1 MRLSELPLAA
11 RFARRELRGGLSRFG
26 IVIAAL
32 ALGVGIIA
40 GVGSLNSAIDAGFAA
55 DARSI
60 LGGDAELRLAY
71 READATE
78 QAAMQAGGRVSHAM
92 EMRAMVKVP
101 DAEIAPTLAEIKA
114 VDDLYPLYGALE
126 TTPALPLRDALSR
139 QSDGLYGVAM
149 EPALAARLGVEQ
161 GGTVTVGSASYRVT
175 ALIDYEPDRG
185 LRGFS
190 LGPRLM
196 LSPEALAETG
206 LLQPGALVYH
216 LYRIAYPSDFDG
228 TAFIAKLKTDLP
240 KAGWRI
246 RELGDAATGAK
257 RFIDRTA
264 QFLGVV
270 GFAALLIG
278 GIGIANAVRAYLES
292 RAQSLAILRCVGAT
306 APLLFA
312 IYGMQILAMTAV
324 GVVLGLAIGTFLPF
338 AAQGIL
344 SGYGLRLLPGFY
356 AEPMIFAAAVGFCTA
371 ASFAL
376 LPLLRAQRIRPAQLF
391 RALSLELGAVKRI
404 DAIPLLIIGAVLA
417 GLILVGSNDRMLGLY
432 FILAALGALLLFRL
446 LALAIHG
453 LAARLRKRAQIA
465 GWPQAIRF
473 ALGAVVRPQA
483 PAAGIVISL
492 GLGLTVLVAV
502 GLIQRGLARDI
513 EQTLPQ
519 EAPSFYFIDI
529 QPAQLESFVKDVGS
543 YPSAQD
549 FSSVPMLRGSVSRVN
564 DVPSDQVQAD
574 PNVSWV
580 LRGDRGVTWSAA
592 KPSNAKVVEGEWWPA
607 SYSGDPLI
615 SLDVEAARGLG
626 LKVGDSLTVNILGR
640 EITGRLANFREIDW
654 AHLDINFVMVFSPG
668 LIASAPQTHI
678 ATVRVD
684 PERESDFVKFLAAKY
699 PNVSAIRVRDAI
711 STATRILEAVG
722 WAVRAAAGIA
732 LIVGALVLAGAMAT
746 GQQRRIYEAV
756 LLKMLGGTRRDV
768 ALGYVTE
775 FAFLASLSAILA
787 LVIGSAGA
795 WLFLTQVMESSWNFD
810 LPLAVGILVIAL
822 VLALGLGFAGSWR
835 ALGARAAHYL
845 RNE

>member
-1 MRLSELPLAA
+1 MSQLLLAGRL
-11 RFARRELRGGLSRFG
+11 ARRELRGGLRRFG

-40 GVGSLNSAIDAGFAA
+40 GVGSLSAAIEAGFAA

-71 READATE
+71 READPAE
-78 QAAMQAGGRVSHAM
+78 QAAMAAGGRVSHAM
-92 EMRAMVKVP
+92 EMRAMVKVADP
-101 DAEIAPTLAEIKA
+101 EMAPTLAEVKT
-114 VDDLYPLYGALE
+114 VDEAYPLYGELE
-126 TTPALPLRDALSR
+126 LEPALPLQDALAR
-139 QSDGLYGVAM
+139 QADGSYGAVL
-149 EPALAARLGVEQ
+149 EPTLADRLGIEIGDRVN
-161 GGTVTVGSASYRVT
+161 VGSATFTVT
-175 ALIDYEPDRG
+175 SLIAYEPDRG

-196 LSPEALAETG
+196 LQADALEATG

-216 LYRIAYPSDFDG
+216 LYRIAYPAGFNGDAFLDG
-228 TAFIAKLKTDLP
+228 LRTDLP

-246 RELGDAATGAK
+246 RELGDANSGAK

-264 QFLGVV
+264 QFLNVV

-306 APLLFA
+306 SSLLFM
-312 IYGMQILAMTAV
+312 IYGLQILAMTAV
-324 GVVLGLAIGTFLPF
+324 GTAIGLVIGIALPF
-338 AAQGIL
+338 AAQSVL
-344 SGYGLRLLPGFY
+344 ADYGLRLLPGLY
-356 AEPMIFAAAVGFCTA
+356 GLPLVFAAAVGICTA

-391 RALSLELGAVKRI
+391 RAMSMELGAVRKI
-404 DAIPLLIIGAVLA
+404 DFVPLALIGLVLA
-417 GLILVGSNDRMLGLY
+417 GLVLLGSSDRRLGFY
-432 FILAALGALLLFRL
+432 FILASIGALALFRL
-446 LALAIHG
+446 LAMAIHG
-453 LAARLRKRAQIA
+453 GAVRLRGRAQA
-465 GWPQAIRF
+465 GGWPQAIRF
-473 ALGAVVRPQA
+473 ALGAMVRPQS
-483 PAAGIVISL
+483 PAAGIVVSL

-502 GLIQRGLARDI
+502 GLIQRGLTQDI
-513 EQTLPQ
+513 RETLPQ

-529 QPAQLESFVKDVGS
+529 QPAQLADFTADV
-543 YPSAQD
+543 SA
-549 FSSVPMLRGSVSRVN
+549 FPTSTGFASVPMLRGRVSQVN
-564 DVPSDQVQAD
+564 GVPSEEVQAD
-574 PNVSWV
+574 PKVAWV

-592 KPSNAKVVEGEWWPA
+592 RPPNANVVEGAWWA
-607 SYSGDPLI
+607 EDYQGEPLI
-615 SLDVEAARGLG
+615 SLDVETARGLG
-626 LKVGDSLTVNILGR
+626 LAIGDSLTVNILGR
-640 EITGRLANFREIDW
+640 EIAGRLANFREIDW
-654 AHLDINFVMVFSPG
+654 AHLDINFVMIFSPG
-668 LIASAPQTHI
+668 LISSAPQTHI

-684 PERESDFVKFLAAKY
+684 SERESELVKVLAAKY
-699 PNVSAIRVRDAI
+699 PNVSAIRVKDAI

-722 WAVRAAAGIA
+722 VAVRVAAGIA
-732 LIVGALVLAGAMAT
+732 LLVGALVLAGAMAT

-775 FAFLASLSAILA
+775 FAFLASLSAALA

-795 WLFLTQVMESSWNFD
+795 WLFLTKVMESSWTFD
-810 LPLAVGILVIAL
+810 PVLAMGILAIAL

-835 ALGARAAHYL
+835 ALGARAAPYL

>member
-11 RFARRELRGGLSRFG
+11 RFARRELRGGLGRFG

-32 ALGVGIIA
+32 ALGVGIVA

-55 DARSI
+55 DARGI

-71 READATE
+71 READPVE
-78 QAAMQAGGRVSHAM
+78 QAALQEGGRVSHAM
-92 EMRAMVKVP
+92 EMRAMVKGP

-114 VDDLYPLYGALE
+114 VDDLYPLYGAFE
-126 TTPALPLRDALSR
+126 TTPMLPLADALAR
-139 QSDGLYGVAM
+139 QSDGLYGVAV

-161 GGTVTVGSASYRVT
+161 GGTVTVGNASYRVT

-196 LSPEALAETG
+196 LSPAALAETG

-216 LYRIAYPSDFDG
+216 LYRIAYAPQLDG
-228 TAFIAKLKTDLP
+228 TAFIAKLRADLP

-246 RELGDAATGAK
+246 RELGDAASGAK

-264 QFLGVV
+264 QFLSVV

-356 AEPMIFAAAVGFCTA
+356 AEPMLFATAVGFCTA

-404 DAIPLLIIGAVLA
+404 DSIPLLVIGAVLA
-417 GLILVGSNDRMLGLY
+417 GLILVGSNDRMLGFY

-446 LALAIHG
+446 LALAIHC
-453 LAARLRKRAQIA
+453 LAARLRKRAQRA

-519 EAPSFYFIDI
+519 QAPSFYFIDI
-529 QPAQLESFVKDVGS
+529 QPAQLPSFVQDVGT

-549 FSSVPMLRGSVSRVN
+549 FSSVPMLRGAVSRVN

-574 PNVSWV
+574 PSVAWV
-580 LRGDRGVTWSAA
+580 LRGDRGITWSAA
-592 KPSNAKVVEGEWWPA
+592 KPANAKVVEGEWWP
-607 SYSGDPLI
+607 SDYSGEPLI

-626 LKVGDSLTVNILGR
+626 LKIGDMLTVNILGR
-640 EITGRLANFREIDW
+640 EIAGRLANFREIDW

-678 ATVRVD
+678 ATVRID

-699 PNVSAIRVRDAI
+699 PNVSAIRVKDAI

-795 WLFLTQVMESSWNFD
+795 WLFLTQVMESGWNFD
-810 LPLAVGILVIAL
+810 LPLAVGILVTAL
-822 VLALGLGFAGSWR
+822 VLSLGLGFAGSWR
-835 ALGARAAHYL
+835 ALGARAAPYL